1 MVIYFSTRA
10 AARSKLKAHK
20 LVDNGP
26 DSPKGK
32 RFARELQPVV
42 KVYQPPQVYDIINAG
57 YALAA

>member
-42 KVYQPPQVYDIINAG
+42 KISVPVYND